1 VTTQSELVFDPFSE
15 EFYADPHTLFR
26 RLRDEAP
33 VYYNEDLDFY
43 ALTRHRDVAAAYK
56 DFKTYSSTAGLD
68 LAMVKSGQEAP
79 KMIVFMDPPEHGRMR
94 GLLNKAF
101 TPRAIQSQRATVI
114 ELVQRCLSMVDP
126 REFDAVQEFAAP
138 LAMDVVARMA
148 GVPEQF
154 AQQVR
159 LWTDQAIGH
168 RPGQLDQDWVDMEAA
183 LNILTGYQDLVQ
195 QRRQQPYDD
204 MISKLTAAEITR
216 DDGATSRLEDAEI
229 TLFAVLLSAAGT
241 QTVARM
247 LGNAVAAFARHTD
260 QWQKLADDRSKIP
273 AAVEE
278 LLRFDG
284 PVLYNVR
291 CTMREVTFGE
301 VTIPAGK
308 PVFLCGASA
317 NRDPDAFTDPDRFDI
332 DRTPTQ
338 AQHIAL
344 GYGAHTCLGAQLAR
358 MEIAIAIEHLLDFMP
373 RYDVVWK
380 DCKRVNATNLAG
392 WSHLPVRVLR

>member
-1 VTTQSELVFDPFSE
+1 VTTESELVFDPFSD
-15 EFYADPHTLFR
+15 EFYADPYTLFR
-26 RLRDEAP
+26 RLRDETP

-43 ALTRHRDVAAAYK
+43 ALTRHEDVATAYK

-101 TPRAIQSQRATVI
+101 TPRAIQSQRATVT
-114 ELVQRCLSMVDP
+114 ELVERCLSMVDP
-126 REFDAVQEFAAP
+126 RHFDAVQQFAAP

-159 LWTDQAIGH
+159 LWTDQAIGYQ
-168 RPGQLDQDWVDMEAA
+168 PGQLERDWVDMEAA
-183 LNILTGYQDLVQ
+183 LNILSGYNDLVQ
-195 QRRQQPYDD
+195 QRREQPNDD
-204 MISKLTAAEITR
+204 MISKLTAAQIIRDDGEITR
-216 DDGATSRLEDAEI
+216 LEDHEI
-229 TLFAVLLSAAGT
+229 ALFAVLLSAAGA
-241 QTVARM
+241 QTVTRM
-247 LGNAVAAFARHTD
+247 LGNAVAVFAEHTD

-273 AAVEE
+273 GAVEE

-291 CTMREVTFGE
+291 CTLREVTLHG

-317 NRDPDAFTDPDRFDI
+317 NRDPDAFTDPDTFDI
-332 DRTPTQ
+332 DRDLTQ

-344 GYGAHTCLGAQLAR
+344 GYGVHTCLGAQLAR
-358 MEIAIAIEHLLDFMP
+358 MEIAIAVEHLLDFMP
-373 RYDVVWK
+373 RYEVIWQ

-392 WSHLPVRVLR
+392 WSHLPVRVMS

>member
-1 VTTQSELVFDPFSE
+1 VPTHSELVFDPFSE

-26 RLRDEAP
+26 RLRDQAP

-43 ALTRHRDVAAAYK
+43 ALTRHKDVAVAYK

-101 TPRAIQSQRATVI
+101 TPRAIQSQRATVT
-114 ELVQRCLSMVDP
+114 ELVQRCLSAVDP
-126 REFDAVQEFAAP
+126 GAFDAVQEFAAP
-138 LAMDVVARMA
+138 FAMDVVARMA
-148 GVPEQF
+148 GVPEHF

-159 LWTDQAIGH
+159 LWTDQAIG
-168 RPGQLDQDWVDMEAA
+168 RQPGQLERDWEDMEAA
-183 LNILTGYQDLVQ
+183 LNILTGYQELVQ
-195 QRRQQPYDD
+195 QRRQQPHDD
-204 MISKLTAAEITR
+204 MISTLTTAEITR
-216 DDGATSRLEDAEI
+216 EDGATTRLDDDEI

-247 LGNAVAAFARHTD
+247 LGNAVAVFARHPD
-260 QWQKLADDRSKIP
+260 QWEKLADDRGRIP
-273 AAVEE
+273 GAVEE

-291 CTMREVTFGE
+291 CAMREVTIDG

-317 NRDPDAFTDPDRFDI
+317 NRDPDAYTDPDVFDV
-332 DRTPTQ
+332 DRTPTR
-338 AQHIAL
+338 AHHIAL
-344 GYGAHTCLGAQLAR
+344 GHGAHTCLGAQLAR

-373 RYDVVWK
+373 RYEVVWE

-392 WSHLPVRVLR
+392 WSHLPVRVL